1 MFTRYT
7 LSCVLKIISIL
18 LIICYAKYVV
28 CFTLPISSL
37 IIVKKLLSL
46 IMMIMRKNNDNDNA
60 GNKGN
65 DKDDGYNL

>member
-1 MFTRYT
+1 MFARYT
-7 LSCVLKIISIL
+7 LSCVLKIMSIL

-28 CFTLPISSL
+28 CFNLPISSL